1 MLQLPVTVAD
11 LVLEDL
17 VLSRQVAD
25 PVVKPDVLPLEVE
38 GLLSLH
44 KDLSPIMRFLPL
56 DVSKVKYHDDLF
68 LSLVSGGTVNLQMK
82 RGKYDEL
89 TKSNNYISYSELL

>member
-11 LVLEDL
+11 LVFEDL
-17 VLSRQVAD
+17 VLSGQVAD

-44 KDLSPIMRFLPL
+44 KDLSP
-56 DVSKVKYHDDLF
+56 
-68 LSLVSGGTVNLQMK
+68 
-82 RGKYDEL
+82 
-89 TKSNNYISYSELL
+89 

>member
-11 LVLEDL
+11 LVFEDL

-25 PVVKPDVLPLEVE
+25 PVVKPDVLPLKVE
-38 GLLSLH
+38 SLLSLH

-56 DVSKVKYHDDLF
+56 DVSNVKYHDDLF
-68 LSLVSGGTVNLQMK
+68 LSLVSRRAINLQMK
-82 RGKYDEL
+82 RGKYDEFH
-89 TKSNNYISYSELL
+89 KV